1 MMRYFPSS
9 FDKFDLLSV
18 PILGST
24 TSTDKS
30 IATKKPNKLS
40 KGHWMRKQISESL
53 VSESSP
59 ETQPQSNHK
68 SKYHAKMVAQ
78 QPKDY
83 LEWDSHINMQQSS
96 KTRTKLETPNSN
108 ESIESYAKAC
118 RTKFERK
125 CSKNNEKSEYY
136 EKGIRKII
144 NVNQPIYTKPYSSD
158 SYSDIQRMSK
168 VDNKKNDFKRTGLVD
183 AYSSISGSDGFVSSN
198 SISIGMAANST
209 SNTTTHQY
217 DTKISVGIQTSNT
230 LKRMQPIQ
238 LKKSSVC
245 IEEPSQIDP
254 CTVRVNRLT
263 INKNIQARPEALA
276 YIIMF
281 RDNPESTSDEK
292 SKHSKPYLNKE
303 NVSNNNNQCA
313 SKPNGNHKNATNR
326 MDKRSSNGGSL
337 ESLNSLSTDEN
348 LTLQEYLQTHRPD
361 FIANAEQRRKCVNSL
376 HNLRCVSTHFHL

>member
-1 MMRYFPSS
+1 M
-9 FDKFDLLSV
+9 LSLS
-18 PILGST
+18 ILDST

-30 IATKKPNKLS
+30 IARKNPNKLS
-40 KGHWMRKQISESL
+40 KSHWMRKPISESL
-53 VSESSP
+53 VSKSSP

-68 SKYHAKMVAQ
+68 SKYHNKMVAQ

-83 LEWDSHINMQQSS
+83 PEWDSHINMQQSS
-96 KTRTKLETPNSN
+96 KNRTKLETPNSD

-118 RTKFERK
+118 RTKFESK
-125 CSKNNEKSEYY
+125 CSKNNEKSDYY
-136 EKGIRKII
+136 EKAIRKII
-144 NVNQPIYTKPYSSD
+144 NVKQPIYTKPYSSD

-168 VDNKKNDFKRTGLVD
+168 VDNKKNDFKPTGIVD
-183 AYSSISGSDGFVSSN
+183 AYSSISGCDGFVSSN

-245 IEEPSQIDP
+245 IEEPPQIDP

-263 INKNIQARPEALA
+263 IDKKNQVRPEALA

-281 RDNPESTSDEK
+281 RDNPESTSDGK
-292 SKHSKPYLNKE
+292 SKSSKSNLNKE
-303 NVSNNNNQCA
+303 NVSNNKNQCA
-313 SKPNGNHKNATNR
+313 PKPNGNHKNATL
-326 MDKRSSNGGSL
+326 DKRSSNGGSL

-376 HNLRCVSTHFHL
+376 HSLRCVSTHFHL